1 MMRTVLRLEHI
12 RGNDRERVGG
22 KGFAL
27 ATLVKRGLKV
37 PHGLCIGVDA
47 YKRYLADTGLGA
59 RILMEIDRKDFAEV
73 RWEEMWDASLRI
85 RNLFLKTP
93 LPEDLRSLL
102 SSSLESELTDKSV
115 VVRSSAP
122 GEDSTHASF
131 AGLHESFVNIRG
143 LDSILEHI
151 RLVWASLWSDRALL
165 YRQELGLDV
174 HQSSMAVVIQ
184 ELIAGER
191 SGVTFGKNPNDPS
204 QVVIESVYGLNQ
216 GLVDGSIE
224 PDRWLLDRKSGV
236 IIDHH
241 ATERHLAVGAHG
253 ESTRLEKLAA
263 EKQNVPPL
271 TNHEVKKVFGLALE
285 LEEIFGSPQD
295 VEWTFLGDELYLLQ
309 SRPITTMA
317 GKNKE
322 DKRAWYFTLRR
333 SFDNLKALR
342 SRVEDELIPAMEH
355 ETKIFAQRKPAELS
369 DAELA
374 KELYERQEA
383 YDRWLQIY
391 WDEFIPLAH
400 GIRLFG
406 QVYNDT
412 IRPDDPY
419 EFMDLLG
426 ATEMAS
432 LERNRR
438 LEDLAAMIRADP
450 VLGDNLSK
458 RHYPGPDHSF
468 SRALDSFIERFGDLS
483 CSAELCTQGRD
494 SIIRLLLELSSRPAV
509 KERFPTKDLESLRV
523 SFFSHFQGDKRLRME
538 ELLDLGRA
546 SYRLRDD
553 DNIFLGM
560 IQNQLRLAI
569 EESKGRLTDRSN
581 LEVERLDP
589 LEIIEALNNPDYVAK
604 KVVAI
609 PEKSAHFDIRPR
621 QLVGQPA
628 SPGLV
633 RATARVIT
641 EPSNLFDFKGG
652 EILVCDAV
660 DPNMTFVVPL
670 AAGVVERRGGMLI
683 HGAIIAREYGLPCVT
698 GIPNASS
705 LIHTGDELTVDGYLG
720 IVIKHS

>member
-1 MMRTVLRLEHI
+1 MRTVLRLEHI
-12 RGNDRERVGG
+12 TVSDREHVGG

-27 ATLVKRGLKV
+27 ATLKKKGFKV
-37 PHGLCIGVDA
+37 PHGLCIAVDG
-47 YKRYLADTGLGA
+47 YNRYVAETGLSA
-59 RILMEIDRKDFAEV
+59 RILMELDRKDFAEV

-85 RNLFLKTP
+85 RNLFLRTP
-93 LPEDLRSLL
+93 MPGDLRSLL
-102 SSSLESELTDKSV
+102 ASSLDPELSDKSV

-122 GEDSTHASF
+122 GEDSSQASF

-174 HQSSMAVVIQ
+174 HKSSMAVVIQ

-191 SGVTFGKNPNDPS
+191 SGVTFGRNPNDPS
-204 QVVIESVYGLNQ
+204 QVVIESVFGLNQ

-224 PDRWLLDRKSGV
+224 PDRWFLDRKSGA
-236 IIDHH
+236 IINHH
-241 ATERHLAVGAHG
+241 SAQRDMAVGAHG
-253 ESTRLEKLAA
+253 ESTRLEKLPA
-263 EKQNVPPL
+263 EKQSVPPL
-271 TNHEVKKVFGLALE
+271 RDHEVARVFRLALE
-285 LEEIFGSPQD
+285 LEELFGSPQD
-295 VEWTFLGDELYLLQ
+295 VEWTFLGDELYVLQ
-309 SRPITTMA
+309 SRPITTVA
-317 GKNKE
+317 GENKG

-333 SFDNLKALR
+333 SFDTLKTLR
-342 SRVEDELIPAMEH
+342 SRVEDELIPAMVDEA
-355 ETKIFAQRKPAELS
+355 KKFAQRNPAELT

-374 KELYERQEA
+374 KELSTRQEA
-383 YDRWLQIY
+383 QDRWIKIY

-412 IRPDDPY
+412 VRPDDPY

-438 LEDLAAMIRADP
+438 LEDMAGMIREDP
-450 VLGDNLSK
+450 VLGEKLGN
-458 RHYPGPDHSF
+458 REYPGPDHPF
-468 SRALDSFIERFGDLS
+468 SRALDTFIERFGDLS
-483 CSAELCTQGRD
+483 CSAELCVQGWD
-494 SIIRLLLELSSRPAV
+494 GIIRLVLELASRPAA
-509 KERFPTKDLESLRV
+509 KERFRTKDLESLREK
-523 SFFSHFQGDKRLRME
+523 FFSHFEGEKRLKME

-553 DNIFLGM
+553 DNIYLGM
-560 IQNQLRLAI
+560 IQNQLRSAL
-569 EESKGRLTDRSN
+569 EESKRRLTDRSN
-581 LEVERLDP
+581 LEVETLDP
-589 LEIIEALNNPDYVAK
+589 LEVIQSLNDPDYVAEK
-604 KVVAI
+604 AVMME
-609 PEKSAHFDIRPR
+609 EKSTHFDIRPR

-628 SPGLV
+628 SPGVV
-633 RATARVIT
+633 RAAARVIT

-698 GIPNASS
+698 GIANASS
-705 LIHTGDELTVDGYLG
+705 LIKTGDELTVDGYLG

>member
-1 MMRTVLRLEHI
+1 MRPVLRLEHI
-12 RGNDRERVGG
+12 AVNDRERVGG

-27 ATLVKRGLKV
+27 ATMVKKGLKV
-37 PHGLCIGVDA
+37 PDGVCIGVDA
-47 YKRYLADTGLGA
+47 YNRYLSETGLGA
-59 RILMEIDRKDFAEV
+59 KILMELDRKDFAEV

-93 LPEDLRSLL
+93 IPGDLRSLL
-102 SSSLESELTDKSV
+102 ESSFESELSDKPL

-122 GEDSTHASF
+122 GEDSSQASF
-131 AGLHESFVNIRG
+131 AGLHESFVNILG
-143 LDSILEHI
+143 VDSVLEHI

-191 SGVTFGKNPNDPS
+191 SGVTFGRNPNDPS
-204 QVVIESVYGLNQ
+204 QAVIESVYGLNQ
-216 GLVDGSIE
+216 GLVDGSIQ
-224 PDRWLLDRKSGV
+224 PDRWLLDRKSGA
-236 IIDHH
+236 IINHH
-241 ATERHLAVGAHG
+241 PAKREMTVGADG
-253 ESTRLEKLAA
+253 ESTRLEKLSA
-263 EKQNVPPL
+263 EKQSVPPL
-271 TNHEVKKVFGLALE
+271 SVDEVAEVFRLVLE
-285 LEEIFGSPQD
+285 TEELFGSPQD
-295 VEWTFLGDELYLLQ
+295 VEWTFLGDELYVLQ

-317 GKNKE
+317 EDNKG

-342 SRVEDELIPAMEH
+342 RRVEGELIPAMER
-355 ETKIFAQRKPAELS
+355 EAKSFAQKNPAELT

-374 KELYERQEA
+374 KELSSRQEA
-383 YDRWLQIY
+383 HDKWLEIY

-412 IRPDDPY
+412 LSPDDPY

-426 ATEMAS
+426 STEMVS

-438 LEDLAAMIRADP
+438 LEDMADMIREEP
-450 VLGDNLSK
+450 VLGDNL
-458 RHYPGPDHSF
+458 RNRNHPGSDHSF
-468 SRALDSFIERFGDLS
+468 FRALDSFIERFGDLS
-483 CSAELCTQGRD
+483 CSAELCVQGRD
-494 SIIRLLLELSSRPAV
+494 AIIRLLLELASRPAA
-509 KERFPTKDLESLRV
+509 KERFHAKDLESLRE
-523 SFFSHFQGDKRLRME
+523 SFLSHFQGEKRLSME

-553 DNIFLGM
+553 DNIYLGM
-560 IQNQLRLAI
+560 IQNQLRLAM
-569 EESKGRLTDRSN
+569 EESKRRLTGRGS
-581 LEVERLDP
+581 LEVETLDP
-589 LEIIEALNNPDYVAK
+589 LEVIEALNDPRYVPK
-604 KVVAI
+604 KVVAM
-609 PEKSAHFDIRPR
+609 PEKSAHFEIRPR

-628 SPGLV
+628 SPGVV
-633 RATARVIT
+633 RASARVIT
-641 EPSNLFDFKGG
+641 EPSDLFDFKAG

-698 GIPNASS
+698 GIPDASS

>member
-1 MMRTVLRLEHI
+1 MRTVLRLEHI
-12 RGNDRERVGG
+12 TVSDREHVGG

-27 ATLVKRGLKV
+27 ATLKKKGFKV
-37 PHGLCIGVDA
+37 PHGLCIAVDG
-47 YKRYLADTGLGA
+47 YNRYVAETGLSA
-59 RILMEIDRKDFAEV
+59 RILMELDRKDFAEV

-93 LPEDLRSLL
+93 MPGNLRSLL
-102 SSSLESELTDKSV
+102 ASSLDSELSDKSV

-122 GEDSTHASF
+122 GEDSSQASF

-174 HQSSMAVVIQ
+174 HKSSMAVVIQ
-184 ELIAGER
+184 ELMIGER
-191 SGVTFGKNPNDPS
+191 SGVAFGRNPNDPS
-204 QVVIESVYGLNQ
+204 QVVIESVFGLNQ

-224 PDRWLLDRKSGV
+224 PDRWFLDRKSGA
-236 IIDHH
+236 IINHH
-241 ATERHLAVGAHG
+241 SVQRDMAVGAHG
-253 ESTRLEKLAA
+253 ESTRLEKLPA
-263 EKQNVPPL
+263 EKQSVPPL
-271 TNHEVKKVFGLALE
+271 RDHEVARVFRLALE
-285 LEEIFGSPQD
+285 LEELFGSPQD
-295 VEWTFLGDELYLLQ
+295 VEWTFLGDELYVLQ
-309 SRPITTMA
+309 SRPITTVA
-317 GKNKE
+317 GENKG

-333 SFDNLKALR
+333 SFDTLKTLR
-342 SRVEDELIPAMEH
+342 SRVEDELIPAMVDEA
-355 ETKIFAQRKPAELS
+355 KKFAQRNPAELT

-374 KELYERQEA
+374 KELSTRQEA
-383 YDRWLQIY
+383 QDRWIKIY

-412 IRPDDPY
+412 VRPDDPY

-438 LEDLAAMIRADP
+438 LEDMAGMIREDP
-450 VLGDNLSK
+450 VLGEKLGN
-458 RHYPGPDHSF
+458 REYPGPDHPF
-468 SRALDSFIERFGDLS
+468 SRALDTFIERFGDLS
-483 CSAELCTQGRD
+483 CSAELCVQGWD
-494 SIIRLLLELSSRPAV
+494 GIIRLVLELASRPAA
-509 KERFPTKDLESLRV
+509 KERFRTKDLESLREK
-523 SFFSHFQGDKRLRME
+523 FFSHFEGEKRLKME

-553 DNIFLGM
+553 DNIYLGM
-560 IQNQLRLAI
+560 IQNQLRSAL
-569 EESKGRLTDRSN
+569 EESKRRLTDRSN
-581 LEVERLDP
+581 LEVETLDP
-589 LEIIEALNNPDYVAK
+589 LEVIQALNDPDYVVK
-604 KVVAI
+604 KVVAM

-628 SPGLV
+628 SPGVV

-698 GIPNASS
+698 GIANASS
-705 LIHTGDELTVDGYLG
+705 LIKTGDELTLDGYLG